1 MDGNPFLKI
10 QSLGRALMLPIAVLP
25 VAGILLR
32 LGQPDVF
39 NIKLLADAGGTIFDN
54 LPLLFAIGVA
64 VGFAKDNNGVAAL
77 AGAIGYL
84 IETAIMKDIDPKL
97 NMGVL
102 SGIIA
107 GVAAGLLYNR
117 FKDIK
122 LPEYL
127 AFFGG
132 KRFVPIATGLVCV
145 VLGIVFGYAWQPVQ
159 HVIDAAGQWLTTAGA
174 LGAFVFGV
182 LNRLLLVTG
191 LHHIINSLT
200 WFVFGN
206 FTTPAGEIV
215 HGDLHRFFAGDPTAG
230 TFMTGFFPVM
240 MFGLPAACL
249 AMLHEAPKERR
260 AVVGGLLLSMALT
273 SFLTGVTEPI
283 EYTFMFLAPVL
294 YVIHAL
300 LTGLSLAVCQLLGV
314 KLGFT
319 FSAGAIDYV
328 LNYGLSTKGW
338 IAIPLG
344 LVYGVVY
351 YGLFRFFI
359 RTFNMATPG
368 REPETDD
375 AADATEAADASA
387 GLGVPAGAA
396 AAAAPRAQ
404 RYIAALGGA
413 GNLSVVDACTT
424 RLRLSVVDPAQVSE
438 AALKAAGARGVL
450 KRGGSSVQVII
461 GPEADLIADEIR
473 TTIGRGAVI
482 APAAAAAAAAP
493 AVPGAPATSA
503 TSTAPAT
510 SAALATPAATPATAA
525 AAPTASIANP
535 PAVADAGPLDPEP
548 AHWLAAFGG
557 AGNVVSLDAIATT
570 RLRVVVRDP
579 SVLDRQRL
587 ASLHV
592 TWVAADTFHVVCG
605 SAAQRYAQQLGA
617 RLPATGVRTGG
628 GAAPQPA

>member
-32 LGQPDVF
+32 LGQSDVL
-39 NIKLLADAGGTIFDN
+39 NIKMIADAGGAVFDN

-107 GVAAGLLYNR
+107 GIVAGLLYNR
-117 FKDIK
+117 YKDIK
-122 LPEYL
+122 LPDYL

-132 KRFVPIATGLVCV
+132 KRFVPIVTGLVCV
-145 VLGIVFGYAWQPVQ
+145 VLGIVFGYIWGPIQN
-159 HVIDAAGQWLTTAGA
+159 VIDAAGHWLTTAGA
-174 LGAFVFGV
+174 IGAFVYGF

-191 LHHIINSLT
+191 LHHIINSLA
-200 WFVFGN
+200 WFVFGT
-206 FTTPAGEIV
+206 FTPPGGGAPVT
-215 HGDLHRFFAGDPTAG
+215 GDLHRFFAGDPTAG
-230 TFMTGFFPVM
+230 GFMAGFFPIM

-249 AMLHEAPKERR
+249 AMFHEAPKARR
-260 AVVGGLLLSMALT
+260 AVVGGLLFSMALT

-283 EYTFMFLAPVL
+283 EFSFMFLAPVL
-294 YVIHAL
+294 YVIHAV
-300 LTGLSLAVCQLLGV
+300 LTGLSLAICQLLGV

-344 LVYGVVY
+344 LAYAVAY
-351 YGLFRFFI
+351 YALFRFFI
-359 RTFNMATPG
+359 RKFNMATPG
-368 REPETDD
+368 REPAGDAPL
-375 AADATEAADASA
+375 AADS
-387 GLGVPAGAA
+387 LGGPAGAA
-396 AAAAPRAQ
+396 GGFAAAQVAGDAAAPRAL

-413 GNLSVVDACTT
+413 ANLTTVDACTT
-424 RLRLSVVDPAQVSE
+424 RLRLSVVDPEQVSE
-438 AALKAAGARGVL
+438 ANLRAIGARGVL

-473 TTIGRGAVI
+473 SAIGSGEAP
-482 APAAAAAAAAP
+482 AAAPAATPAAAAAA
-493 AVPGAPATSA
+493 PGGE
-503 TSTAPAT
+503 
-510 SAALATPAATPATAA
+510 
-525 AAPTASIANP
+525 
-535 PAVADAGPLDPEP
+535 AGPLDPDP
-548 AHWLAAFGG
+548 MRWLAVFGG
-557 AGNVVSLDAIATT
+557 AANVASLDAVAAT

-579 SVLDRQRL
+579 SAVDRDRL
-587 ASLHV
+587 ASV
-592 TWVAADTFHVVCG
+592 DVAWVSTDTFHIICG
-605 SAAQRYAQQLGA
+605 SSAARYAQQMS
-617 RLPATGVRTGG
+617 
-628 GAAPQPA
+628 

>member
-1 MDGNPFLKI
+1 MNGNPFLKI
-10 QSLGRALMLPIAVLP
+10 QGLGRALMLPIAVLP

-39 NIKLLADAGGTIFDN
+39 NIKMIADAGGAIFDN

-107 GVAAGLLYNR
+107 GVVAGLLYNR
-117 FKDIK
+117 YKDIK
-122 LPEYL
+122 LPDYL

-132 KRFVPIATGLVCV
+132 KRFVPIITGLVCV
-145 VLGIVFGYAWQPVQ
+145 ILGIAFGYVWQPVQ
-159 HVIDAAGQWLTTAGA
+159 HLIDAAGQWLTTAGA
-174 LGAFVFGV
+174 IGAFVFGF

-191 LHHIINSLT
+191 LHHILNSLA

-206 FTTPAGEIV
+206 FTPPAGGEIV

-230 TFMTGFFPVM
+230 TFMAGFFPIM

-260 AVVGGLLLSMALT
+260 AMVGGLLLSMALT

-283 EYTFMFLAPVL
+283 EFSFMFLAPVL
-294 YVIHAL
+294 YVIHAV
-300 LTGLSLAVCQLLGV
+300 LTGLSLAICQILDV

-344 LVYGVVY
+344 LAYGAAY

-359 RTFNMATPG
+359 RKFNMATPG
-368 REPETDD
+368 REPASAD
-375 AADATEAADASA
+375 AAAESYASGGFVA
-387 GLGVPAGAA
+387 PAAGAA
-396 AAAAPRAQ
+396 AVAAAPRAQ

-424 RLRLSVVDPAQVSE
+424 RLRLTVVDPEKISE
-438 AALKAAGARGVL
+438 PELKSIGARGVL
-450 KRGGSSVQVII
+450 KRGGNSVQVII
-461 GPEADLIADEIR
+461 GPEADIIADEMR
-473 TTIGRGAVI
+473 TAIGSGA
-482 APAAAAAAAAP
+482 AGAA
-493 AVPGAPATSA
+493 
-503 TSTAPAT
+503 ST
-510 SAALATPAATPATAA
+510 ATAA
-525 AAPTASIANP
+525 AAQPVTGAA
-535 PAVADAGPLDPEP
+535 AGPLDPEP
-548 AHWLAAFGG
+548 TRWLAVFGG
-557 AGNVVSLDAIATT
+557 ATNVVSLDAIATT

-579 SVLDRQRL
+579 SAVDRDRLGALDV
-587 ASLHV
+587 A
-592 TWVAADTFHVVCG
+592 WVSVDTFHIVCG
-605 SAAQRYAQQLGA
+605 NAAARYAEQLGA
-617 RLPATGVRTGG
+617 RLPPSGS
-628 GAAPQPA
+628 GAAVQPA

>member
-39 NIKLLADAGGTIFDN
+39 NIKMIADAGGAIFDN

-107 GVAAGLLYNR
+107 GVVAGLLYNR
-117 FKDIK
+117 YKDIK
-122 LPEYL
+122 LPDYL

-132 KRFVPIATGLVCV
+132 KRFVPIITGLACV
-145 VLGIVFGYAWQPVQ
+145 VLGIVFGYVWQPVQ
-159 HVIDAAGQWLTTAGA
+159 HAIDAAGQWLTTAGA
-174 LGAFVFGV
+174 IGAFVFGF

-191 LHHIINSLT
+191 LHHIINSLA

-206 FTTPAGEIV
+206 FTPPAGGELV
-215 HGDLHRFFAGDPTAG
+215 HGDLHRFFAGDPSAG
-230 TFMTGFFPVM
+230 TFMAGFFPIM

-260 AVVGGLLLSMALT
+260 AMVGGLLFSMALT

-283 EYTFMFLAPVL
+283 EFSFMFLAPVL
-294 YVIHAL
+294 YVIHAV
-300 LTGLSLAVCQLLGV
+300 LTGLSLAICQILGV

-319 FSAGAIDYV
+319 FSAGGIDYV

-338 IAIPLG
+338 VAIPLG
-344 LVYGVVY
+344 IAYGVAY

-359 RTFNMATPG
+359 RKFNMATPG
-368 REPETDD
+368 REP
-375 AADATEAADASA
+375 ATAE
-387 GLGVPAGAA
+387 GAA
-396 AAAAPRAQ
+396 ESYQSGGYVAPAASAAAPRAQ

-413 GNLSVVDACTT
+413 GNLTVVDACTT
-424 RLRLSVVDPAQVSE
+424 RLRLTVADPDKVSE
-438 AALKAAGARGVL
+438 PDLKAIGARGVL
-450 KRGGSSVQVII
+450 KRGGNSVQVII
-461 GPEADLIADEIR
+461 GPEADIIADEMR
-473 TTIGRGAVI
+473 AAIGGGAT
-482 APAAAAAAAAP
+482 ASASTGAAVASAAP
-493 AVPGAPATSA
+493 ADGA
-503 TSTAPAT
+503 
-510 SAALATPAATPATAA
+510 
-525 AAPTASIANP
+525 
-535 PAVADAGPLDPEP
+535 AGPLDPDP
-548 AHWLAAFGG
+548 ARWLAVFGG
-557 AGNVVSLDAIATT
+557 ATNVASLDAVATT
-570 RLRVVVRDP
+570 RLRVAVVDP
-579 SVLDRQRL
+579 SAVDRERL
-587 ASLHV
+587 ASLDV
-592 TWVAADTFHVVCG
+592 AWVGADTFHIVCGASASRYAQLLAARLPSAGG
-605 SAAQRYAQQLGA
+605 SAAA
-617 RLPATGVRTGG
+617 
-628 GAAPQPA
+628 QPA

>member
-39 NIKLLADAGGTIFDN
+39 NIKMIADAGGAIFDN

-107 GVAAGLLYNR
+107 GVVAGLLYNR
-117 FKDIK
+117 YKDIK
-122 LPEYL
+122 LPDYL

-132 KRFVPIATGLVCV
+132 KRFVPIITGLACV
-145 VLGIVFGYAWQPVQ
+145 VLGIVFGYVWQPVQ
-159 HVIDAAGQWLTTAGA
+159 HAIDAAGQWLTTAGA
-174 LGAFVFGV
+174 IGAFVFGF

-191 LHHIINSLT
+191 LHHIINSLA

-206 FTTPAGEIV
+206 FTPPAGGELV
-215 HGDLHRFFAGDPTAG
+215 HGDLHRFFAGDPSAG
-230 TFMTGFFPVM
+230 TFMAGFFPIM

-260 AVVGGLLLSMALT
+260 AMVGGLLFSMALT

-283 EYTFMFLAPVL
+283 EFSFMFLAPVL
-294 YVIHAL
+294 YVIHAV
-300 LTGLSLAVCQLLGV
+300 LTGLSLAICQILGV

-319 FSAGAIDYV
+319 FSAGGIDYV

-338 IAIPLG
+338 VAIPLG
-344 LVYGVVY
+344 IAYGVAY

-359 RTFNMATPG
+359 RKFDMATPG
-368 REPETDD
+368 REP
-375 AADATEAADASA
+375 ATAE
-387 GLGVPAGAA
+387 GAA
-396 AAAAPRAQ
+396 ESYQSGGYVAPAASAAAPRAQ

-413 GNLSVVDACTT
+413 GNLTVVDACTT
-424 RLRLSVVDPAQVSE
+424 RLRLTVADPDKVSE
-438 AALKAAGARGVL
+438 PDLKAIGARGVL
-450 KRGGSSVQVII
+450 KRGGNSVQVII
-461 GPEADLIADEIR
+461 GPEADIIADEMR
-473 TTIGRGAVI
+473 AAIGGGATASASTGAAV
-482 APAAAAAAAAP
+482 APAAP
-493 AVPGAPATSA
+493 ADGA
-503 TSTAPAT
+503 
-510 SAALATPAATPATAA
+510 
-525 AAPTASIANP
+525 
-535 PAVADAGPLDPEP
+535 AGPLDPDP
-548 AHWLAAFGG
+548 ARWLAVFGG
-557 AGNVVSLDAIATT
+557 ATNVASLDAVATT
-570 RLRVVVRDP
+570 RLRVAVVDP
-579 SVLDRQRL
+579 SAVDRERL
-587 ASLHV
+587 ASLDV
-592 TWVAADTFHVVCG
+592 AWVGADTFHIVCGASASRYAQLLAARLPSAGG
-605 SAAQRYAQQLGA
+605 SAAA
-617 RLPATGVRTGG
+617 
-628 GAAPQPA
+628 QPA

>member
-39 NIKLLADAGGTIFDN
+39 NIKMIADAGGAIFEN

-107 GVAAGLLYNR
+107 GVVAGLLYNR
-117 FKDIK
+117 YKDIK
-122 LPEYL
+122 LPDYL

-132 KRFVPIATGLVCV
+132 KRFVPIITGLVCV
-145 VLGIVFGYAWQPVQ
+145 VLGIVFGYVWQPVQ
-159 HVIDAAGQWLTTAGA
+159 HAIDAAGQWLTTAGA
-174 LGAFVFGV
+174 IGAFVFGF

-191 LHHIINSLT
+191 LHHIINSLA

-206 FTTPAGEIV
+206 FTPAAGGEIV
-215 HGDLHRFFAGDPTAG
+215 HGDLHRFFAGDPSAG
-230 TFMTGFFPVM
+230 VFMAGFFPIM

-260 AVVGGLLLSMALT
+260 AVVGGLLFSMALT

-283 EYTFMFLAPVL
+283 EFSFMFLAPVL
-294 YVIHAL
+294 YVIHAV
-300 LTGLSLAVCQLLGV
+300 LTGLSLAICQLLGV

-319 FSAGAIDYV
+319 FSAGGIDYV

-338 IAIPLG
+338 VAIPLG
-344 LVYGVVY
+344 IAYGIAY

-359 RTFNMATPG
+359 RKFNMATPG
-368 REPETDD
+368 REPATAEG
-375 AADATEAADASA
+375 AAESYQSGGYVAPAASA
-387 GLGVPAGAA
+387 T
-396 AAAAPRAQ
+396 APRAQ

-424 RLRLSVVDPAQVSE
+424 RLRLTVADPEKVSE
-438 AALKAAGARGVL
+438 ADLKAIGARGVL
-450 KRGGSSVQVII
+450 KRGGNSVQVII
-461 GPEADLIADEIR
+461 GPEADIIADEMR
-473 TTIGRGAVI
+473 AAIGSGA
-482 APAAAAAAAAP
+482 
-493 AVPGAPATSA
+493 
-503 TSTAPAT
+503 
-510 SAALATPAATPATAA
+510 ATAA
-525 AAPTASIANP
+525 VGGAAASQAAANTGG
-535 PAVADAGPLDPEP
+535 AAGPLDPDP
-548 AHWLAAFGG
+548 ARWLAVFGG
-557 AGNVVSLDAIATT
+557 ATNIAALDAVATT
-570 RLRVVVRDP
+570 RLRVVVLDP
-579 SVLDRQRL
+579 SSVDRSRL
-587 ASLHV
+587 AALDV
-592 TWVAADTFHVVCG
+592 AWVALDTFHIVCG
-605 SAAQRYAQQLGA
+605 PAASRYAEQLTA
-617 RLPATGVRTGG
+617 RLPSAGG
-628 GAAPQPA
+628 GAAAQPA